1 MIGVGMDMG
10 SGGKQSLRTKDAN
23 RLLGM
28 FFNAFTEIA
37 GYFVRPK
44 VMGVFR

>member
-1 MIGVGMDMG
+1 MIGGGMDMG
-10 SGGKQSLRTKDAN
+10 SGGKQSLRTKHAN
-23 RLLGM
+23 RIVDIS
-28 FFNAFTEIA
+28 FNAFTEIA